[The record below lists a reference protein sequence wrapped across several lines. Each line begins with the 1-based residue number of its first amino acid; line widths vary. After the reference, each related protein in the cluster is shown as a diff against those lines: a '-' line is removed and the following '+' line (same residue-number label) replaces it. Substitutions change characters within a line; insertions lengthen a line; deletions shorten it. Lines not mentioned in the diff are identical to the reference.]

1 MSDGILIFLSK
12 RDYAVLET
20 NDGLVTSVL
29 FPDFYKGSRV
39 DLSKVFL
46 LDIYSLIK
54 TRGFGTL
61 NRLAN
66 DIRRNYKA

>member
-20 NDGLVTSVL
+20 NDGLVMSVL

-39 DLSKVFL
+39 DLSKVFFAGYL
-46 LDIYSLIK
+46 FFDK
-54 TRGFGTL
+54 NKGFW
-61 NRLAN
+61 NA
-66 DIRRNYKA
+66 